1 MKFFFRKRGVTPIE
15 IQTHFGNICPQSL
28 WCVDVQTWRWV
39 ENIQTYEARH
49 CTLFPCLIF
58 ARLMCWSRSRA
69 GTRACELATG
79 GRQEAVTGAGRGSW
93 STQAGLIDQ
102 SSDLN
107 PYSVIFS
114 SGSKDQRPPW
124 STPLIFNQQRVV
136 PLQSKIFGA
145 DRSRQGVCDRHRDR
159 WGWGGVNGCQIWA
172 RLPQTCS
179 CSLHQTLGCYVISV
193 YATHLSCVTF
203 WLWCVKCSI
212 FSSDICVKFGQV
224 VQCSQIKEVIVHDDT
239 SYIQG
244 SVDNHGQWTWA

>member
-15 IQTHFGNICPQSL
+15 IQTHSGNICPQSL
-28 WCVDVQTWRWV
+28 RCVDVQNWSWV
-39 ENIQTYEARH
+39 ENIQTSELATAL
-49 CTLFPCLIF
+49 CSLIF

-69 GTRACELATG
+69 GTRACELASG

-159 WGWGGVNGCQIWA
+159 WGWGGVNGCQIWG

-203 WLWCVKCSI
+203 FRSLLCTDPSVCVKC
-212 FSSDICVKFGQV
+212 SSDICVKFG
-224 VQCSQIKEVIVHDDT
+224 
-239 SYIQG
+239 
-244 SVDNHGQWTWA
+244 